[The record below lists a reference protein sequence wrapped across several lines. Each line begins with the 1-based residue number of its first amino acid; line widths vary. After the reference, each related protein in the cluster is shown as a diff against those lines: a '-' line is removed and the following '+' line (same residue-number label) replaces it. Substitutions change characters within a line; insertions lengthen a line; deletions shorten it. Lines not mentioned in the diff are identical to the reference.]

1 MIVPMAPGQ
10 SPENDAVGSRARKL
24 GEFRGA
30 YEAALLSGDE
40 VAAEIAIRE
49 AIDARLTASEIDDEI
64 IAPALWS
71 VGERWERGEISI
83 AEEHIA
89 TEISIRVL
97 ALKREAKRLSLARR
111 NRMVMLATPTGEHH
125 TVALRMVDNL
135 LREAGY
141 EVVMLGADVPP
152 DALAVAV
159 RRHTPDVVC
168 LSSTIPAGHDPVLQ
182 SINTAHRELP
192 SAQFVLGGRGLRTQ
206 LRAHP
211 GIQICRRVSNVVEAV
226 DALVQRAELN

>member
-1 MIVPMAPGQ
+1 MGQ
-10 SPENDAVGSRARKL
+10 SPENDAMESRLRRL

-30 YEAALLSGDE
+30 YEAALLAGDE

-49 AIDARLTASEIDDEI
+49 AIDAKLTAAEIDDDI

-71 VGERWERGEISI
+71 VGEHWERGEISI

-97 ALKREAKRLSLARR
+97 ALKREANRLSLARR
-111 NRMVMLATPTGEHH
+111 GRLVMLAAPSGEHH
-125 TVALRMVDNL
+125 VVALRMVDNL
-135 LREAGY
+135 VRDAGY

-159 RRHTPDVVC
+159 RRHMPDVLC
-168 LSSTIPAGHDPVLQ
+168 LSSTIPAGFDPVLE
-182 SINTAHRELP
+182 SIDAAHGELP

-211 GIQICRRVSNVVEAV
+211 GIQICRRVSDVVEAV